1 MNDILT
7 KIQMLWDARSERDRI
22 YLLVAVVFFIF
33 FLIYAVIFAPLWHAV
48 ASAQRNL
55 QAAQNTLLWMKQ
67 VAPLA
72 QKKSGFKQ
80 LKRDP
85 LLAALAT
92 EFNRSPLQQA
102 KHEWQQLGMKQIQLS
117 CQHVPYTVLMAWL
130 FEMNQAYVFSIKQM
144 KLDKTSEPGIIN
156 ALVLIEV

>member
-7 KIQMLWDARSERDRI
+7 KMQMFWDARNERERI
-22 YLLVAVVFFIF
+22 YLLVAAVCFIF

-48 ASAQRNL
+48 ARAQRNL
-55 QAAQNTLLWMKQ
+55 DSAQNTLLWMKQ

-72 QKKSGFKQ
+72 QKQHQFKQ

-92 EFNRSPLQQA
+92 ELNKSPLQPA
-102 KHEWQQLGMKQIQLS
+102 KHEWQQLGMQQIQLS

-130 FEMNQAYVFSIKQM
+130 FEMNQAYVFSIKQL
-144 KLDKTSEPGIIN
+144 KLEKTSDSGVIN

>member
-7 KIQMLWDARSERDRI
+7 KIQTFWDARSERERI
-22 YLLVAVVFFIF
+22 YLQVSVVFLIF

-55 QAAQNTLLWMKQ
+55 NVAQNTLLWMKQ

-72 QKKSGFKQ
+72 QKQREFKQ

-85 LLAALAT
+85 LLATLAT
-92 EFNRSPLQQA
+92 ELNKSELQQT
-102 KHEWQQLGMKQIQLS
+102 KHEWQQLGLQQIQLS
-117 CQHVPYTVLMAWL
+117 CQNVPYTALMAWW
-130 FEMNQAYVFSIKQM
+130 FKMNQAYVFSIK
-144 KLDKTSEPGIIN
+144 KLNLDKTSELGIVN
-156 ALVLIEV
+156 ATVLIEV

>member
-7 KIQMLWDARSERDRI
+7 KMQMLWDARSERDRM
-22 YLLVAVVFFIF
+22 YLLVAAVFFTF

-48 ASAQRNL
+48 TSAQRNL

-72 QKKSGFKQ
+72 QKQSGFKQ

-92 EFNRSPLQQA
+92 ELNRSALQQA

-117 CQHVPYTVLMAWL
+117 CQHAPYTVLMALL
-130 FEMNQAYVFSIKQM
+130 FEMNQAYVFSIKQL